1 MMAEK
6 LFNSQFI
13 RVFKASHNIQIN
25 DFFNSIGCPWFLY
38 LPNHSIEDDDINSVC
53 SQLPGGGIPL
63 SICLIPGH
71 LGNCSQLKCVY
82 ICGELEQKMGGKR
95 AANPNYTTDISIGW
109 RRWVKEK
116 YQNDSH
122 LRGFSPPW
130 QSIMAAA
137 EAQPT
142 AGEAEGSSSDIQCDK
157 LNLWRQGAGGD
168 CGYKYMCKSIICHV
182 IQTART
188 ILEMIGEMNVLE
200 ETMTTGLKSSFG
212 DQTIGNNY

>member
-6 LFNSQFI
+6 LFNSHFI

-157 LNLWRQGAGGD
+157 LNLWRQGGRRWLWIQVHVQIHYLSCHSDSENNLRDDRGDECFGGD
-168 CGYKYMCKSIICHV
+168 DDD
-182 IQTART
+182 RFE
-188 ILEMIGEMNVLE
+188 ILLWRW
-200 ETMTTGLKSSFG
+200 
-212 DQTIGNNY
+212 NNWE